1 MLETAP
7 DEGLLRPG
15 LSRDRLR
22 FALVSKRIAIV
33 LIAIVATL
41 VTVVSIAL
49 ANATSDRREQLRYAK
64 ETVELGNAQFT
75 ARRSDFRGSDCIP
88 GRECK
93 KPSPYNKFDW
103 ENDGCSVPVS
113 SWKALFYPACQQ
125 HDFGYRNFGKGLLLG
140 RDEGTRRWIDDRF
153 RVEMKAIC
161 NYKFS
166 DWLQYA
172 NLQACFKEADIMYAG
187 VRLLNDWSDGPMLEP
202 TKAEATQ
209 QPTVAPNLKPTLS
222 NFLVAV
228 VGPGHV
234 GVSFTV
240 GWQDGRDPV
249 TCHFFIDGHE
259 ADARQCGTSS
269 SQQFTG
275 IPAGDHS
282 FYATVT
288 DKYGV
293 SSDPSPTITKTV
305 LGTNAPP
312 PSARATSTSTP
323 PPPKP
328 TISNFQVVVYDN
340 EPGHVGVAYDVGWQ
354 SGRDPVTCHF
364 FIDGAEAFTAQC
376 GTHSSKQFYGIS
388 PGPHSF
394 YATVID
400 KYGVASN
407 PSPAVVKTV
416 PAPAPTS
423 QPVIKKIML
432 SRGAAAS
439 SGYWYSVV
447 LSGFTP
453 GSSVTVSCHDSKDSQ
468 FWTQPFT
475 IGSNG
480 QASDSTLCYSGDGPD
495 HWVTGGGVE
504 SNHVGW

>member
-1 MLETAP
+1 M
-7 DEGLLRPG
+7 
-15 LSRDRLR
+15 R
-22 FALVSKRIAIV
+22 FAWFSKRLAIV
-33 LIAIVATL
+33 LLAIVAIL
-41 VTVVSIAL
+41 VTVVSVAV
-49 ANATSDRREQLRYAK
+49 ANATADRREQLRYAK
-64 ETVELGNAQFT
+64 ETVEFGNAQFM
-75 ARRSDFRGSDCIP
+75 ARKTDFLRSGCADLDSVSKG
-88 GRECK
+88 ECK
-93 KPSPYNKFDW
+93 KPSPYDKFDW
-103 ENDGCSVPVS
+103 DSDGCSIVPFS
-113 SWKALFYPACQQ
+113 SWKKLFDPACQQ
-125 HDFGYRNFGKGLLLG
+125 HDFGYRNFGNGLVLG

-161 NYKFS
+161 NYRFS

-172 NLQACFKEADIMYAG
+172 NLQACFKEADIMHAF
-187 VRLLNDWSDGPMLEP
+187 VRLLSDWSDRPMPGPTTVP
-202 TKAEATQ
+202 ATQ
-209 QPTVAPNLKPTLS
+209 QPTVTPNPKPTLS
-222 NFLVAV
+222 NFLVTVA
-228 VGPGHV
+228 GPGHV
-234 GVSFTV
+234 GVSFSV

-249 TCHFFIDGHE
+249 TCHFFIDEHE
-259 ADARQCGTSS
+259 ADARQCGTSAS
-269 SQQFTG
+269 RQFTG
-275 IPAGDHS
+275 LPAGDHS

-305 LGTNAPP
+305 PENNAPP
-312 PSARATSTSTP
+312 PSAVATSTSTP

-364 FIDGAEAFTAQC
+364 FIDGTEAFTAQC

-394 YATVID
+394 YATVTD
-400 KYGVASN
+400 KYGVVSTAS
-407 PSPAVVKTV
+407 PTVVKTV
-416 PAPAPTS
+416 PAPAPPP
-423 QPVIKKIML
+423 QPATPKITL

-447 LSGFTP
+447 LSGFAP
-453 GSSVTVSCHDSKDSQ
+453 GSSVTVSCHDSRDSQ
-468 FWTQPFT
+468 FWTQTFT

-480 QASDSTLCYSGDGPD
+480 QVSDSTLCYSGDGPD

-504 SNHVGW
+504 SNHIGW